1 MADKSI
7 KCPECGT
14 DIEISTML
22 SQQIENDL
30 KKENEQKLQK
40 ALADAQKKSLEE
52 FSLEKEDLKL
62 QLDEQKEKL
71 EKARE
76 KELDLKKQQR
86 DLETKREQLN
96 EEIETR
102 LKKQE
107 QVLRDQLEKKA
118 KQATATEISDLQ
130 EQIREKDSRV
140 EEAQK
145 KELEIRKQARQLEE
159 KQKNLDLEFQ
169 RKIDEERKEIED
181 KISKQFFDESN
192 LKLKEKEKQIN
203 DLRKSLDDAKR
214 KSEQG
219 SMETQGEVLELDLE
233 QRLRS
238 QFVHDIISAV
248 PKGIKGAD
256 IIQEVRDTSMNKCGK
271 IIWEAKNTKNWSP
284 LWLQK
289 LKDDQREVGANMAIL
304 ISIAL
309 PEGIKGFGM
318 VEGVWVT
325 DRSSSLPLA
334 SAIREQL
341 IQVNFAR
348 SASQGKSEKW
358 TLCLAICLEMSSD
371 SGLKPLLKPSAICRI
386 SSIKKNARWSGSGK
400 NGRNRSSGSLPI
412 PLACMAMSEELSAH
426 PYSLFLPLSLKI
438 RSKIGN
444 RISIYPLS
452 ISKTINSCHF
462 FGYKLLL

>member
-1 MADKSI
+1 MTDKSI

-14 DIEISTML
+14 DIEISTVL

-40 ALADAQKKSLEE
+40 ALADAQKKSMED

-96 EEIETR
+96 EEVETR

-118 KQATATEISDLQ
+118 KQAAATEISDLQ

-181 KISKQFFDESN
+181 KISKQFSDESN

-203 DLRKSLDDAKR
+203 DLRKSLDEAKR

-238 QFVHDIISAV
+238 QFVHDIISPV

-256 IIQEVRDTSMNKCGK
+256 IIQEVRDTSMNECGK

-348 SASQGKSEKW
+348 SASQGKSEKMDVMFSY
-358 TLCLAICLEMSSD
+358 LSGDEFRQRVEAIVETFSNMQDQLNKEKRAMERIWKEREKQIQRITTNTIGMYGDVRGIIGSSVQSIPALE
-371 SGLKPLLKPSAICRI
+371 LE
-386 SSIKKNARWSGSGK
+386 N
-400 NGRNRSSGSLPI
+400 SLENPGTD
-412 PLACMAMSEELSAH
+412 LD
-426 PYSLFLPLSLKI
+426 LPLIDKQDDQ
-438 RSKIGN
+438 
-444 RISIYPLS
+444 
-452 ISKTINSCHF
+452 
-462 FGYKLLL
+462 

>member
-14 DIEISTML
+14 EIEISTVL
-22 SQQIENDL
+22 SQQIEDDL
-30 KKENEQKLQK
+30 KKENDKKLQK
-40 ALADAQKKSLEE
+40 ALVDAEKKSQEQ
-52 FSLEKEDLKL
+52 FSLEKEDMNR
-62 QLDEQKEKL
+62 QLNEQTEKL

-86 DLETKREQLN
+86 ELETKSEQLD
-96 EEIETR
+96 EEVEAR

-118 KQATATEISDLQ
+118 KQAAATEINDLQ
-130 EQIREKDSRV
+130 EQIKEKDSRV

-145 KELEIRKQARQLEE
+145 KELEIRKQARHLEE
-159 KQKNLDLEFQ
+159 KQKNMDLEFQ

-181 KISKQFFDESN
+181 KIGKQFSDETN
-192 LKLKEKEKQIN
+192 LKLKEKEKQID
-203 DLRKSLDDAKR
+203 DLRKSLEEAKR

-238 QFVHDIISAV
+238 RFVHDAISPV

-256 IIQEVRDTSMNKCGK
+256 VIQEVRDTSLNECGK
-271 IIWEAKNTKNWSP
+271 IIWEAKNTKNWQPS
-284 LWLQK
+284 WIQK
-289 LKDDQREVGANMAIL
+289 LKDDQRDIGANMAIL
-304 ISIAL
+304 ISVAL
-309 PEGIKGFGM
+309 PEGIKSFGM

-325 DRSSSLPLA
+325 DIASSLALA

-348 SASQGKSEKW
+348 NASQGKSEKMEVMFNY
-358 TLCLAICLEMSSD
+358 LSGDEFRQRVEAIVETFSSMQDQLHKEKRAMERIWKEREKQIQRITTNTIGMYGDVRGIIGSSVQSIPALE
-371 SGLKPLLKPSAICRI
+371 LEI
-386 SSIKKNARWSGSGK
+386 SE
-400 NGRNRSSGSLPI
+400 PDHTI
-412 PLACMAMSEELSAH
+412 PLIEDD
-426 PYSLFLPLSLKI
+426 
-438 RSKIGN
+438 
-444 RISIYPLS
+444 
-452 ISKTINSCHF
+452 KTP
-462 FGYKLLL
+462 

>member
-1 MADKSI
+1 MTDKSI

-14 DIEISTML
+14 DIEISTVL

-40 ALADAQKKSLEE
+40 ALADAQKKSMED

-96 EEIETR
+96 EEVETR

-107 QVLRDQLEKKA
+107 QVLRDQLERKA
-118 KQATATEISDLQ
+118 KQAAATEISDLQ

-181 KISKQFFDESN
+181 KISKQFSDESN

-203 DLRKSLDDAKR
+203 DLRKSLDEAKR

-238 QFVHDIISAV
+238 QFVHDIISPV

-256 IIQEVRDTSMNKCGK
+256 IIQEVRDTSMNECGK

-348 SASQGKSEKW
+348 SASQGKSEKMDVMFSY
-358 TLCLAICLEMSSD
+358 LSGDEFRQRVEAIVETFSNMQDQLNKEKRAMERIWKEREKQIQRITTNTIGMYGDVRGIIGSSVQSIPALE
-371 SGLKPLLKPSAICRI
+371 LE
-386 SSIKKNARWSGSGK
+386 N
-400 NGRNRSSGSLPI
+400 SLENPGTD
-412 PLACMAMSEELSAH
+412 LD
-426 PYSLFLPLSLKI
+426 LPLIDKQDDQ
-438 RSKIGN
+438 
-444 RISIYPLS
+444 
-452 ISKTINSCHF
+452 
-462 FGYKLLL
+462 

>member
-14 DIEISTML
+14 EIEISTVL

-30 KKENEQKLQK
+30 KKVNEQKLQK
-40 ALADAQKKSLEE
+40 ALAAAQKKSQDQ

-62 QLDEQKEKL
+62 QLNDQKEKL

-86 DLETKREQLN
+86 DLETKREQLD
-96 EEIETR
+96 EEVETR

-118 KQATATEISDLQ
+118 KQAAAIEISDLQ
-130 EQIREKDSRV
+130 EQIKEKDSRV

-169 RKIDEERKEIED
+169 RKIDEERQEIEN
-181 KISKQFFDESN
+181 KISKQFSDESN
-192 LKLKEKEKQIN
+192 LKLKEKEKQI
-203 DLRKSLDDAKR
+203 DGLRKSLEEAKR

-233 QRLRS
+233 LRLRT
-238 QFVHDIISAV
+238 QFVHDAISPV

-256 IIQEVRDTSMNKCGK
+256 IIQEVRDASLNDCGK

-284 LWLQK
+284 QWIQK

-304 ISIAL
+304 VSVAL
-309 PEGIKGFGM
+309 PEGIKGFAM
-318 VEGVWVT
+318 VEGVWVS
-325 DRSSSLPLA
+325 DVQSALPLA

-348 SASQGKSEKW
+348 NASSGKSEKMEVMFAY
-358 TLCLAICLEMSSD
+358 LSGDEFRQRVEAIVETFSSMQDQLNKEKRAMERIWKEREKQIQRITTNTIGMYGDVRGIIGSSVQSIPALELGND
-371 SGLKPLLKPSAICRI
+371 LE
-386 SSIKKNARWSGSGK
+386 N
-400 NGRNRSSGSLPI
+400 
-412 PLACMAMSEELSAH
+412 SELDQT
-426 PYSLFLPLSLKI
+426 LPLIDKAPDS
-438 RSKIGN
+438 
-444 RISIYPLS
+444 
-452 ISKTINSCHF
+452 
-462 FGYKLLL
+462 

>member
-1 MADKSI
+1 MTDKSI

-14 DIEISTML
+14 DIEISTVL

-40 ALADAQKKSLEE
+40 ALADARKKSLEE

-96 EEIETR
+96 EEVETR

-118 KQATATEISDLQ
+118 KQAAAIEISDLQ
-130 EQIREKDSRV
+130 EQIKEKDSRV

-181 KISKQFFDESN
+181 KISKQFSDESN

-203 DLRKSLDDAKR
+203 DLRKSLDEAKR

-238 QFVHDIISAV
+238 QFVHDIISPV

-256 IIQEVRDTSMNKCGK
+256 IIQEVRDTSMNECGK
-271 IIWEAKNTKNWSP
+271 IIWEAKNTKNWSS

-348 SASQGKSEKW
+348 SASQGKSEKMDVMFSYLSGDEFRQRVEAIVETFSNMQDQLNKEKRAMERIW
-358 TLCLAICLEMSSD
+358 KEREKQIQRITTNTIGMYGDVRGIIGSSVQSIPALELENTLENPEQDL
-371 SGLKPLLKPSAICRI
+371 
-386 SSIKKNARWSGSGK
+386 N
-400 NGRNRSSGSLPI
+400 
-412 PLACMAMSEELSAH
+412 
-426 PYSLFLPLSLKI
+426 LPLIDKQDD
-438 RSKIGN
+438 
-444 RISIYPLS
+444 
-452 ISKTINSCHF
+452 
-462 FGYKLLL
+462 